1 MKPVRPEDALNL
13 ARTRALV
20 APAPDRALVVAEGP
34 DRVAWLNGLLTA
46 DVSRARAGDVAF
58 SFLCEKKGKIV
69 CDLHVFFEAERA
81 LLSVP
86 AASRAGVLEVLDH
99 HLIMEDVALS
109 ISERPLFRAYGPRAG
124 AVLEA
129 LGGWAWAVGG
139 EGGGLFLGPADEA
152 SADAF
157 GEALAGA
164 LREADGGLA
173 SAEVEGWVRVSLG
186 LPRFGVDY
194 GPANYPQETS
204 LHGLG
209 VSFSKGCYL
218 GQEVLYMLE
227 HRGHAKQR
235 LVRLEG
241 SGPAPAV
248 GAPATREDGAEA
260 GVVTS
265 VAVAASGAWTALA
278 MLRRA
283 VAVAGGEV
291 SVGGSACRVH
301 AIVREDATDAPS

>member
-1 MKPVRPEDALNL
+1 LEDALTL
-13 ARTRALV
+13 ARTSALV

-34 DRVAWLNGLLTA
+34 DRVGWLNGLLTA
-46 DVSRARAGDVAF
+46 DVSCARAGQVAF

-69 CDLHVFFEAERA
+69 CDLHVVFEADRA

-86 AASRAGVLEVLDH
+86 AASRASVLEVLDH
-99 HLIMEDVALS
+99 HLIMEDVSLS
-109 ISERPLFRAYGPRAG
+109 VSEQPIFRVYGPRAP
-124 AVLEA
+124 AVLTS
-129 LGGWAWAVGG
+129 LGGWAWSVGG
-139 EGGGLFLGPADEA
+139 EGGGLFLGPTDEA
-152 SADAF
+152 DADTF

-173 SAEVEGWVRVSLG
+173 SAEVEEGVRVSLG
-186 LPRFGVDY
+186 LPRLGVDY
-194 GPANYPQETS
+194 GPSNYPQETS

-241 SGPAPAV
+241 AGEVPPV
-248 GAPATREDGAEA
+248 GAPVARADGAEVGA
-260 GVVTS
+260 VTS
-265 VAVAASGAWTALA
+265 AVASPTGWTGLGMLKRAL
-278 MLRRA
+278 
-283 VAVAGGEV
+283 AVAGGEV
-291 SVGGSACRVH
+291 QVGAHACRVH
-301 AIVREDATDAPS
+301 AIVSEEPRVATQGP

>member
-1 MKPVRPEDALNL
+1 MKPLRPEDALNL

-109 ISERPLFRAYGPRAG
+109 VSERPVFRAYGPRAG

-139 EGGGLFLGPADEA
+139 EGGGLFLGPIDDAG
-152 SADAF
+152 ADAF

-164 LREADGGLA
+164 LREVDGGLA
-173 SAEVEGWVRVSLG
+173 SAEVEEWVRVSLG
-186 LPRFGVDY
+186 LPRLGADY
-194 GPANYPQETS
+194 GPTNYPQETS
-204 LHGLG
+204 LHTLG

-241 SGPAPAV
+241 SGPPPAA
-248 GAPATREDGAEA
+248 GAPATLADGAEA
-260 GVVTS
+260 GLVTS
-265 VAVAASGAWTALA
+265 VAAAPSGWTALA
-278 MLRRA
+278 MLKRA
-283 VAVAGGEV
+283 AAAAGGEV
-291 SVGGSACRVH
+291 SVGGNGCRVH
-301 AIVREDATDAPS
+301 AIVGEDPTDSPS